1 MTDNPSSTSPR
12 KAPRLPSVKVSG
24 ALAAVL
30 FAVGIVLGAAIGPA
44 PQSSQARA
52 PALPLQTLLS
62 ALSPSLAARTA
73 TPAPLSATTPAAP
86 ATTPAVTSAPAGT
99 STPAPAATPAAPMTL
114 TPTTSPPATTRTPL
128 AASETT
134 TTPAVSKGT
143 KTPSSKNTPSST
155 ASLPPIAQVW
165 LIVLPGEGFA
175 DALTQPATAP
185 YLTGQLVP
193 KGALMSAYS
202 PIAAGALA
210 EDAALLSGQSSPQ
223 ETQLAAPD
231 CSATSGQPT
240 QPAQSTT
247 TTPTPQTQPSCT
259 PGTAAEL
266 ASDDAYL
273 RQTLPQI
280 MASAAYKSHGLI
292 VVTFTTSP
300 ASATS
305 PASQGSPASAANPA
319 SQASTTTTLTT
330 APPGALLLSP
340 FLRSAT
346 RSSTPFHPAA
356 PKQDLERLFQG

>member
-1 MTDNPSSTSPR
+1 MTDNLSSISPR

-30 FAVGIVLGAAIGPA
+30 FVVGIVLGAAIGPA

-62 ALSPSLAARTA
+62 ALSPALAARTA
-73 TPAPLSATTPAAP
+73 TQAPPSATTPLAP
-86 ATTPAVTSAPAGT
+86 TAPTTAPT
-99 STPAPAATPAAPMTL
+99 KTPAAAATL
-114 TPTTSPPATTRTPL
+114 TPTTTPPVPTTLTPTTATARTPL
-128 AASETT
+128 LASETT

-143 KTPSSKNTPSST
+143 GTPSSKSTPSST
-155 ASLPPIAQVW
+155 PSLPPIAQVW
-165 LIVLPGEGFA
+165 LIVLPGEGFVN
-175 DALTQPATAP
+175 ALTQPTSDP

-193 KGALMSAYS
+193 EGALMSAYS

-210 EDAALLSGQSSPQ
+210 EDAALLSGQRSPQ
-223 ETQLAAPD
+223 EIRLTAPGCD
-231 CSATSGQPT
+231 ATSGQPT
-240 QPAQSTT
+240 QPTQSTL
-247 TTPTPQTQPSCT
+247 PTPPTPPTSPVQSACT

-273 RQTLPQI
+273 QQTLPQI

-292 VVTFTTSP
+292 VVTFTSSTG
-300 ASATS
+300 ATS
-305 PASQGSPASAANPA
+305 PANQTSAM
-319 SQASTTTTLTT
+319 STLT
-330 APPGALLLSP
+330 ADPPGVLLLSP

-356 PKQDLERLFQG
+356 PKQDLERLF